1 MWQIWFRET
10 ECLEWAG
17 SWLKM
22 AKLRL
27 GAMTDA
33 RSDGNSDQAAMVH
46 PLLSIIVPVWGDD
59 DLVVKL
65 VIALPAKVQF
75 CEWIVVAVDPAR
87 GLKELE
93 RRGAI
98 RLIACDRPSR
108 GRQQNLGAAVAGG
121 DLLCFHHAD
130 SELRPE
136 HLAALVRAAKDAE
149 IVGGAFHR
157 RFYPPRMLWREPLV
171 RRINRLGGPLFGDQ
185 TLFVRR
191 SVFEA
196 IGGFANFPL
205 MEDVDFSR
213 RLRRAGRVALL
224 DPPLWSPPRKPGT
237 WRTAIR
243 NSALMCLFY
252 LGIEPRTLHRWY
264 YGQGRKLE

>member
-1 MWQIWFRET
+1 LFAF
-10 ECLEWAG
+10 CCGYYVSLERFA
-17 SWLKM
+17 SNFEQER
-22 AKLRL
+22 AV
-27 GAMTDA
+27 
-33 RSDGNSDQAAMVH
+33 S
-46 PLLSIIVPVWGDD
+46 PLISIIVPVWGDD
-59 DLVVKL
+59 QLVAEL
-65 VIALPAKVQF
+65 VNSLVDASEL
-75 CEWIVVAVDPAR
+75 CEWIVVAVRPAEV
-87 GLKELE
+87 LKDLE
-93 RRGAI
+93 RREAI

-108 GRQQNLGAAVAGG
+108 GKQQNLGASVARGE
-121 DLLCFHHAD
+121 LLCFHHAD

-136 HLAALVRAAKDAE
+136 HLAALVRAAKDGE

-171 RRINRLGGPLFGDQ
+171 RGINRLGGPLFGDQ
-185 TLFVRR
+185 TLFVRNA
-191 SVFEA
+191 VFQK

-213 RLRRAGRVALL
+213 RLRRAGRVVLL

-243 NSALMCLFY
+243 NSALICLFY

-264 YGQGRKLE
+264 YRQRRKSE

>member
-1 MWQIWFRET
+1 
-10 ECLEWAG
+10 
-17 SWLKM
+17 
-22 AKLRL
+22 
-27 GAMTDA
+27 MTDF
-33 RSDGNSDQAAMVH
+33 RGDGDSQQAPTGR
-46 PLLSIIVPVWGDD
+46 PLISIIVPVWGDD
-59 DLVVKL
+59 GLVAAL
-65 VIALPAKVQF
+65 VSSLTTTAEL
-75 CEWIVVAVDPAR
+75 CEWIVVAVRPEEVLTD
-87 GLKELE
+87 LE
-93 RRGAI
+93 RRGEI
-98 RLIACDRPSR
+98 RLISCDGPSR
-108 GRQQNLGAAVAGG
+108 GKQQNLGAGVARG

-130 SELRPE
+130 SELRAE

-191 SVFEA
+191 AVFDA

-243 NSALMCLFY
+243 NSALICLFY

-264 YGQGRKLE
+264 YGSKGVQGVQE